1 MMNWRDHI
9 INNNMTIRETMI
21 RLDKLG
27 TVNSDVFVIDGNE
40 KLLGSVSDG
49 DIRRA
54 LIRGAEMS
62 SFIDAAMNINCIYS
76 VGELPD
82 KKILQ
87 KCKTTA
93 IRFLPLTKDDKTIIS
108 IIDVDKFADVIPVE
122 AIIMA
127 GGEGKRLRPLTEK
140 TPKPLLPIGDKTI
153 IEQNI
158 DRLIKFGIKHIRVSV
173 NYLGHMIK
181 DHLGDGSSRHIHINY
196 ISEDKPLGTIG
207 AVRTVDDLQTES
219 ILIMNSD
226 ILTDIDYSDFYSD
239 FINSNADMAIA
250 TTVYT
255 IDVPYAVLE
264 TNSSNHVKALSEK
277 PSYTYYSNAGIY
289 LLKKEVLNYIPE
301 NSYYDMT
308 DLIQILMNNGHRIIS
323 YPIRGYW
330 LDIGKV
336 NDYLKAQEDIK
347 HLKM

>member
-9 INNNMTIRETMI
+9 INSNMTIREAMI

-27 TVNSDVFVIDGNE
+27 VVNSDVFVVDE
-40 KLLGSVSDG
+40 KFRLLGSVSDG
-49 DIRRA
+49 DIRRT
-54 LIRGAEMS
+54 LINGAEMS
-62 SFIDAAMNINCIYS
+62 DFVVAAMNSNCIYS
-76 VGELPD
+76 IGEVPD
-82 KKILQ
+82 KIVLQ
-87 KCKTTA
+87 NCKTKS
-93 IRFLPLTKDDKTIIS
+93 IRFLPLTNSDKKVVS
-108 IIDVDKFADVIPVE
+108 VIDVDRFVDIIPVE

-140 TPKPLLPIGDKTI
+140 TPKPLLPIGSKTI

-158 DRLIKFGIKHIRVSV
+158 DRLIKFGIKHIHVSV
-173 NYLGHMIK
+173 NYLGNMIK

-207 AVRTVDDLQTES
+207 AVRSLNDLQTES

-239 FINSNADMAIA
+239 FINSNADMAVA
-250 TTVYT
+250 STVYT

-264 TNSSNHVKALSEK
+264 TNNSNHVKALSEK

-308 DLIQILMNNGHRIIS
+308 DLIQTLMNNGHKIIS

-330 LDIGKV
+330 LDIGKM
-336 NDYLKAQEDIK
+336 NDYLKAQEDFR
-347 HLKM
+347 HLKL